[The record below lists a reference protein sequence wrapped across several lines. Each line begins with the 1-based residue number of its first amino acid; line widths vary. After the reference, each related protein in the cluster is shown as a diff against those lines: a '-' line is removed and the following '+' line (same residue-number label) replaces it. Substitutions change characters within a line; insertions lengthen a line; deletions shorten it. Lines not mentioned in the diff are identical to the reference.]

1 MAGSLQKPGEWF
13 RLIMTNVRRL
23 TVLLIGIAVMGAGFA
38 MLVLPGPGI
47 LIVVIGLAILA
58 REFAWAERTL
68 DRTRARA
75 TDATMKLT
83 ANPLGRLVFAASA
96 ASLIVGGG
104 VAIALVDGF
113 APVGIG
119 LVFAGVCALAVL
131 LPRTRKWIESS
142 SAREEHP

>member
-1 MAGSLQKPGEWF
+1 MARRLHTPGEWL
-13 RLIMTNVRRL
+13 RLIISNVRRL
-23 TVLLIGIAVMGAGFA
+23 TVLLVGAAVMGAGIA

-83 ANPLGRLVFAASA
+83 GNPLGKLLFATTA
-96 ASLIVGGG
+96 AALIVGGG
-104 VAIALVDGF
+104 VAIILVDGF

-119 LVFAGVCALAVL
+119 SVFAGVCALAVL
-131 LPRTRKWIESS
+131 LPRTRRWMEST
-142 SAREEHP
+142 SAKPGS

>member
-1 MAGSLQKPGEWF
+1 MAGSLHKPGEWF
-13 RLIMTNVRRL
+13 RLIMSNVRRL
-23 TVLLIGIAVMGAGFA
+23 TVLLIGVAVMGAGFA

-47 LIVVIGLAILA
+47 VIVVIGLAILA

-68 DRTRARA
+68 DKTRARA

-104 VAIALVDGF
+104 IAIILVDGF

-131 LPRTRKWIESS
+131 LPRTRKWMESS
-142 SAREEHP
+142 SGNDAR